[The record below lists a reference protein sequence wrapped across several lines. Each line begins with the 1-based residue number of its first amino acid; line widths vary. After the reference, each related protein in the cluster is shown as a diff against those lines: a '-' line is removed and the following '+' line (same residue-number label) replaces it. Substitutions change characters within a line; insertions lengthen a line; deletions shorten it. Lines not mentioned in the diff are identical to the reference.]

1 MSESGSSDGDKEPVK
16 SEVEIKKEIEDKC
29 YKAFID
35 FDREGN
41 GGQINSDQVGQV
53 LE

>member
-1 MSESGSSDGDKEPVK
+1 MSDSGSSDGEKEPVK
-16 SEVEIKKEIEDKC
+16 TEAEIKKEIEDKC

-41 GGQINSDQVGQV
+41 GGQINSD
-53 LE
+53 